1 MRLYGAID
9 LHANTNVLAVIDET
23 GKTIVT
29 RKLQNDSQL
38 IVNFINPYK
47 KDITGIAVE
56 STYNW
61 YWLVDALMDEGY
73 RVHLANPSAMRKYSG
88 LKHSTDIHDA
98 LWLADLLRLGILPQ
112 GYVYPKETRP
122 LRDLLRK
129 RAHLVKL
136 RASLVISLQNI
147 VVRNFGL
154 RLKNNTLQY
163 HKENRVRPFL
173 GDNED
178 IVLAGMATKEAIDF
192 LTGQIK
198 KIESVIN
205 TKSRLLPAY
214 HNLLTIPGVGRIL
227 GITIMFE
234 TGPIERFAKVGNYV
248 SYCRKVASKWVSN
261 EKTKGKGNTRN
272 GNKYLSWAFSEAAS
286 HARRHHDASQAF
298 YNRKLKKNN
307 VAVAHG
313 ALAHKLARA
322 AYYIM
327 RDNVPF
333 DEAKLYG

>member
-1 MRLYGAID
+1 MQLYGAID
-9 LHANTNVLAVIDET
+9 LHANNNVLAIVDET
-23 GKTIVT
+23 GKRIVT
-29 RKLQNDSQL
+29 KKLPNDSHL
-38 IVNFINPYK
+38 ILNFIRPCRH
-47 KDITGIAVE
+47 DLAGIAVE

-61 YWLVDALMDEGY
+61 YWLVDALMNEGY
-73 RVHLANPSAMRKYSG
+73 RVHLANPAAMQKYSG
-88 LKHSTDIHDA
+88 LKHSNDTHDA
-98 LWLADLLRLGILPQ
+98 LWLADLLRLGILPE
-112 GYVYPKETRP
+112 GYIYPKETRP

-129 RAHLVKL
+129 RAHLVRL

-154 RLKNNTLQY
+154 RIKNNTLQY

-173 GDNED
+173 GDDED

-205 TKSRLLPAY
+205 QKSRLLTPY
-214 HNLLTIPGVGRIL
+214 HYLMTIPGVEKIL
-227 GITIMFE
+227 SVTIMFE

-272 GNKYLSWAFSEAAS
+272 GNKYLSWAFSEAAA
-286 HARRHHDASQAF
+286 HARRHHNASQTF

-333 DEAKLYG
+333 DDTKLYG